1 MDTLSIKIGLLCL
14 LAANGFWIVIFK
26 SPLVKHL
33 LSYFGKEELFTNAD
47 VEYYFAGR
55 GMWFAHNLWV
65 CATCQ
70 AVWTYGLAAVT
81 YVYVDGRAVMLPAYF
96 LVLLPLVKWTQ
107 KHL

>member
-1 MDTLSIKIGLLCL
+1 MKVGLLCL
-14 LAANGFWIVIFK
+14 LAANGVWIVVFK

-33 LSYFGKEELFTNAD
+33 LSYFNKEELFTNAD
-47 VEYYFAGR
+47 VENYFAVR

-70 AVWTYGLAAVT
+70 AVWTSGLAAVA
-81 YVYVDGRAVMLPAYF
+81 YAAVDGCALMLPAYF